1 MKAPVI
7 GLERTVVRLAPYNPQ
22 WKALYEIEKLRIL
35 AAVGDSILDI
45 QHVGSTA
52 LPGGAAKPIIDIA
65 IAVEN
70 FEQAFVCVE
79 PIQHLGYEY
88 KGEFGIPRR
97 HYFVRRKDLARRPEQ
112 LSTHHVH
119 MNELHSQDWQ
129 NMVLF
134 RDFLLTHPELIA
146 EYTALKLSL
155 AEQFPSDRLAYT
167 DGKASFVERVLQ
179 LARSADHPD
188 GTG

>member
-1 MKAPVI
+1 MI
-7 GLERTVVRLAPYNPQ
+7 GLERNVVRLVPYNPQ
-22 WKALYEIEKLRIL
+22 WKALYKTERRRIL
-35 AAVGDSILDI
+35 AVVGEAILDI

-70 FEQAFVCVE
+70 YEQAFECVT
-79 PIQHLGYEY
+79 PIQNLGYDY
-88 KGEFGIPRR
+88 KGENGIPRR
-97 HYFVRRKDLARRPEQ
+97 HYFVRHVDQTHLEQ

-119 MNELHSQDWQ
+119 MTELHSPDWQ

-134 RDFLLTHPELIA
+134 RDFLLAHPEFIT

-179 LARSADHPD
+179 LARSADQPT